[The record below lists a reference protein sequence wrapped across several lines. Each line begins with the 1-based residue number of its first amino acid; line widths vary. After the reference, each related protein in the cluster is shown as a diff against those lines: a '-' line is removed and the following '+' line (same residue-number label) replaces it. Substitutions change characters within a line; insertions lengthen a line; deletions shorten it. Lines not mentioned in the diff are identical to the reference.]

1 MADEV
6 TWTQL
11 AEKLKQL
18 DDKVAQRAMRTVG
31 RRAMSEVRDTAK
43 ANAPKDPYTN
53 EDISKN
59 IVIRNMST
67 RNAGKN
73 ALGWRVGV
81 LGGAK
86 GAAEKSGE
94 IAGSGKDN
102 PGGDTFYWRFIEF
115 GFTHKSG
122 KVIPAKP
129 FMRNALKEH
138 EGGMLDKFQAELK
151 KAVDKA
157 ISKL

>member
-18 DDKVAQRAMRTVG
+18 DDKVAQRAMRAAG
-31 RRAMSEVRDTAK
+31 YRAMSEVRDTAK
-43 ANAPKDPYTN
+43 ANAPDNPDT
-53 EDISKN
+53 EASIAKN
-59 IVIRNMST
+59 IVVRQMSKRGT
-67 RNAGKN
+67 GEN

-94 IAGSGKDN
+94 IAGSGKSN

-129 FMRNALKEH
+129 FMRNALKNH

>member
-1 MADEV
+1 MADEI
-6 TWTQL
+6 TWSQL
-11 AEKLKQL
+11 AEKLKRL
-18 DDKVAQRAMRTVG
+18 DDKVAQRAMRASG
-31 RRAMSEVRDTAK
+31 RKAMAEVRDTAR
-43 ANAPKDPYTN
+43 ANAPDNPNTSAS
-53 EDISKN
+53 IAKN
-59 IVIRNMST
+59 IVVRQMSK
-67 RNAGKN
+67 RNAGKD

-86 GAAEKSGE
+86 GADKASGE
-94 IAGSGKDN
+94 IAGSGKSN

-129 FMRNALKEH
+129 FMRNALKKH
-138 EGGMLDKFQAELK
+138 ESGMLDKFQAELK